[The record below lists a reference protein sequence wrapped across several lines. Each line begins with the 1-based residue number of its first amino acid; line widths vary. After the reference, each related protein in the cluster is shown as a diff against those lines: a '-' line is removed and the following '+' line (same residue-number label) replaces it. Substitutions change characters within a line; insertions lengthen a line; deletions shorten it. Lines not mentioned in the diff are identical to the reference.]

1 MERKLSEQEII
12 RREKMQVIADKGQD
26 PFGHR
31 VDRSHNTKTL
41 HEQFDSFSKEDL
53 EPKTD
58 IIKIAGRMMTKR
70 GKGKAGFA
78 HIQDEFGQVQLY
90 VKSDLISED
99 EFASFSAT
107 DIGDFVYVEGTP
119 MKTNMGELSIRVNKY
134 EQLVKALRPL
144 PEKHHGLT
152 DKEERYRRRYVDLV
166 MNPEVKDTFKKRSLI
181 ITELRKYYDSLGYME
196 VETPILQPILGGA
209 AASPF
214 VTHHNT
220 LDMPFYL
227 RIAPELYLKRLLVG
241 GFEGVFEIGR
251 LFRNE
256 GMSIKHNPEFTTIE
270 IYVAYAGM
278 QDMMTLTENTI
289 SHLCKCVNDTTE
301 IEYEETKLSLKA
313 PFKKVHMVD
322 IVKEHSG
329 VDFREI
335 KTIEEAREVAKKHN
349 VNLKPH
355 YTGVGHVLNEF
366 FEEFCEEKI
375 VQPTFV
381 YGHPVEVS
389 PLAKRNPED
398 GRYTDRFELFI
409 DGREYANA
417 FSELNNPIDQLE
429 RFEEQ
434 VKAKELGDDEATEL
448 DIDFV
453 EALEYGMPPAGGMG
467 LGIDRLVMLLTNS
480 TSIRD
485 VLLFPH
491 MKKR

>member
-12 RREKMQVIADKGQD
+12 RREKMQAIMDKGQD

-31 VDRSHNTKTL
+31 VDRTHNTKTL
-41 HEQFDSFSKEDL
+41 HGAFDSFSKEEL

-58 IIKIAGRMMTKR
+58 VVKIAGRMMTKR

-90 VKSDLISED
+90 VKSDLITED
-99 EFASFSAT
+99 EFASFDAT

-301 IEYEETKLSLKA
+301 IEYDGVKLSLKA

-349 VNLKPH
+349 VHLKPH

-366 FEEFCEEKI
+366 FEEFCEAKI

-480 TSIRD
+480 VSIRD